1 MSAVDQVQ
9 TAALRARLRRLGHRF
24 TVPGSLPVLCFGALS
39 SARIAT
45 IGLNPSDREYS
56 GPDGVLLAGR
66 AQRFATLDSL
76 GARDRSSLTD
86 EQCDEALDW
95 MRRYFEPG
103 NPVYSAYFRHLHEF
117 LTGFGAS
124 LTAGSAVHL
133 DLVQEATSP
142 RWSDLGKFDRTELLD
157 SDLPFLAWQIR
168 AFGFDAV
175 ICTGRT
181 VSDHVRQLLDV
192 KPMRTGTLRRVSW
205 WVGSADVD
213 GRTVGVA
220 GWNHPLHRAT
230 GLGTEG
236 ERQLGETLRRRL
248 GL

>member
-1 MSAVDQVQ
+1 MNTEQ
-9 TAALRARLRRLGHRF
+9 TDALRARLRRPGHRF
-24 TVPGSLPVLCFGALS
+24 TVPGSLPVLFFGDIS

-56 GPDGVLLAGR
+56 DSDGALLRGPSK
-66 AQRFATLDSL
+66 RFATLDSL
-76 GARDRSSLTD
+76 GARDRPSLTD
-86 EQCDEALDW
+86 EQCVEALDW

-103 NPVYSAYFRHLHEF
+103 KPVYSAYFRHLHEF
-117 LTGFGAS
+117 LHGFGAS
-124 LTAGSAVHL
+124 LTDGTATHL

-142 RWSDLGKFDRTELLD
+142 RWSDLGKFDRTELLRA
-157 SDLPFLAWQIR
+157 DLPFLAWQIR
-168 AFGFDAV
+168 AFGLDAV

-181 VSDHVRQLLDV
+181 VSDQVRELLDAAV
-192 KPMRTGTLRRVSW
+192 MQTGALQRVTW
-205 WVGSADVD
+205 WVGSATVD

-230 GLGTEG
+230 GLGTDG
-236 ERQLGETLRRRL
+236 ERHFGALLRQRL